1 MADVITR
8 FKLETNQFD
17 SKLRDA
23 AKSLSDLTHQL
34 SMGGKDF
41 ERFAKEHVNTAK
53 SFGEVAS
60 GATNLKDKLKDLVSA
75 YNQVAKSYN
84 VLSKDQQQTDF
95 GKAMAESLQ
104 TLQQRIKDTKSE
116 LNSAPSFVDK
126 LTERFTV
133 SFDAVKMFNVGLKAA
148 EGAMKVAKDA
158 FFQSESN
165 IDEWGRTVE
174 GAKGAYTIF
183 LDTLNSGNWSS
194 FFQNLQTAIQG
205 GRDLYDAF
213 DRLASIKANNQLA
226 IATVQAQIQQ
236 LRVLKQQGQDVD
248 QQIKDATKRLRDLQM
263 EGVNAGARAGARQV
277 TQTILNRANAIG
289 GSGIVGR
296 QDLIEAARQLRGR
309 GNSYVEEQKSV
320 VSRLEKEGAK
330 EVVKYNNATKKYY
343 TDQVFNLENL
353 TKEQKRQYVIA
364 KAITEGET
372 EIQKGLSAWTSAVT
386 EGASVTREEFK
397 GNRYAL
403 QGSGGS
409 GSSGGKGSKTTTEIT
424 YATDSIAAMEA
435 EVSRLTKLWKEAG
448 DAVRDDY
455 ALQLSYAKQQL
466 SEMMRGFNPGNVR
479 PIADM
484 TGRVPTPDFGSD
496 WKKDKNGKWYDATA
510 PVAPDKIQFS
520 DSLQKFLD
528 NFEKQQMKSGNE
540 TVKALEKFNG
550 DVSKITGGVGSIV
563 SGLQQ
568 MGVEI
573 PSEIQNVLGV
583 LTGMSTIMS
592 GITSILSLILI
603 AENIQTTES
612 TIKSIPMI
620 GWALAR
626 GGVVKAAMGYEVPG
640 NHYSG
645 DMVPALLNSGETVLN
660 RAQSGILAA
669 QLEGTGNGFK
679 NGQIVGVI
687 EGERLKLV
695 LNNHFRRIGQGEL
708 VTW

>member
-1 MADVITR
+1 MAADVITR
-8 FKLETNQFD
+8 FKLETTQFD
-17 SKLRDA
+17 SKLRDE
-23 AKSLSDLTHQL
+23 AKRLTDLTRQL
-34 SMGGKDF
+34 SMAGKDF
-41 ERFAKEHVNTAK
+41 ERFAKDHVEAAK
-53 SFGEVAS
+53 SFGNVAS

-84 VLSKDQQQTDF
+84 TLSKEQQQGDY
-95 GKAMAESLQ
+95 GKGLAESLQ

-289 GSGIVGR
+289 GSGVVGR

-343 TDQVFNLENL
+343 TDNVFNLENL

-386 EGASVTREEFK
+386 ESASVTREEFK

-409 GSSGGKGSKTTTEIT
+409 GGSGGKGTTKTEIT
-424 YATDSIAAMEA
+424 YATGSIAAQEA

-448 DAVRDDY
+448 DAVREDY

-466 SEMMRGFNPGNVR
+466 SEMTGGFDPSKMVDLKGYAIKSTS
-479 PIADM
+479 PSFTA
-484 TGRVPTPDFGSD
+484 G
-496 WKKDKNGKWYDATA
+496 TA
-510 PVAPDKIQFS
+510 PVAPSEIKFS
-520 DSLQKFLD
+520 DGLKKQLESMNEKREVSLTKEVG
-528 NFEKQQMKSGNE
+528 NIASG
-540 TVKALEKFNG
+540 
-550 DVSKITGGVGSIV
+550 V
-563 SGLQQ
+563 SGMLSGIEQLGFELPEGLKDV
-568 MGVEI
+568 MGG
-573 PSEIQNVLGV
+573 IQGMISI
-583 LTGMSTIMS
+583 LTSISTIVTAIQAIS
-592 GITSILSLILI
+592 AADTLI
-603 AENIQTTES
+603 
-612 TIKSIPMI
+612 PF
-620 GWALAR
+620 AR